1 MNSFSRPTLFLL
13 LALVIAP
20 PTATIA
26 EEKKKDA
33 KKPAPAAQKPA
44 KVVEPKKTGIAGLG
58 DLPIPK
64 GSPQKEIRFPVY
76 TPDGKKT
83 TYYRIGVATWRDDNE
98 NIDLKEMEL
107 QTYDAQGKEEYVV
120 KLPDAVLNVPTNV
133 ITANAKILIRDERF
147 EITANSLRYD
157 MNAKT
162 ETGAKESVATLG
174 GGVTMTIF
182 DADAV
187 LGSGKKKD
195 SPEFKI
201 EPLTEEPTK
210 K

>member
-13 LALVIAP
+13 LAVTFAP

-26 EEKKKDA
+26 QDKKKDA
-33 KKPAPAAQKPA
+33 KKPVPQKPV
-44 KVVEPKKTGIAGLG
+44 KVVEPKKKGLAELG

-76 TPDGKKT
+76 SPDGKKT
-83 TYYRIGVATWRDDNE
+83 TYYRIGVATWRSDDE

-120 KLPDAVLNVPTNV
+120 KLPDAILHVPTNV
-133 ITANAKILIRDERF
+133 ITANARILIRDERF
-147 EITANSLRYD
+147 EITANSLSYN
-157 MNAKT
+157 MSAKT
-162 ETGAKESVATLG
+162 ETGEPDRVATLG

-187 LGSGKKKD
+187 LGSGKKKE
-195 SPEFKI
+195 SPEIKI
-201 EPLTEEPTK
+201 EPLTDEPTK

>member
-13 LALVIAP
+13 LAVALAP
-20 PTATIA
+20 LSATIA
-26 EEKKKDA
+26 QDKKKDP
-33 KKPAPAAQKPA
+33 KKPAPALKKPVTA
-44 KVVEPKKTGIAGLG
+44 VEPKKTGIAGLG

-76 TPDGKKT
+76 SPDGKKR
-83 TYYRIGVATWRDDNE
+83 TYYRIGVATWRDDDE

-107 QTYDAQGKEEYVV
+107 QTYDEQGKEEYVV
-120 KLPDAVLNVPTNV
+120 KLPDAVLHVPTNV
-133 ITANAKILIRDERF
+133 ITANARILIRDERF
-147 EITANSLRYD
+147 EITANSLTYD
-157 MNAKT
+157 MGAKT
-162 ETGAKESVATLG
+162 ETGAKESIATLG

-187 LGSGKKKD
+187 LGSGKKKQ
-195 SPEFKI
+195 SPEIKI
-201 EPLTEEPTK
+201 EPLNDEPTK